1 MKKILISILLFIF
14 IIIPSYSYSAEKI
27 VYLDVEKIM
36 QDSIAGKSIISQLK
50 KKRESTISKFKKKE
64 KDIFDKEKKLIAQK
78 NVLSKDDFESKIKE
92 LRNEISNYQ
101 KERNKTS
108 NNINNL
114 RIKASTKLISK
125 LTPILEEYSKK
136 NSIRIIIQKK
146 QIVMGAKE
154 DDITKDILELVNQKI
169 KSIKLD

>member
-1 MKKILISILLFIF
+1 
-14 IIIPSYSYSAEKI
+14 
-27 VYLDVEKIM
+27 M
-36 QDSIAGKSIISQLK
+36 QESLAGKSIIAQLK
-50 KKRESTISKFKKKE
+50 KKRESSISKFKKKE

-78 NVLSKDDFESKIKE
+78 NVLSKDEFESKIKE

-101 KERNKTS
+101 KERNKAS
-108 NNINNL
+108 NNIAKL

-146 QIVMGAKE
+146 QIVMGTKE

-169 KSIKLD
+169 KNIKLD